1 MGCVISKCTRNR
13 RGYTAIPTNESIA
26 IPEHTIPILPGG
38 QDDNRA
44 KGMLIV
50 SNCRKYGMF
59 SYENNNNLC

>member
-13 RGYTAIPTNESIA
+13 RGYTAIPTTNESIA
-26 IPEHTIPILPGG
+26 IPTTNEAIAG
-38 QDDNRA
+38 QDNDNRE